1 MKKNIKFILFI
12 VFTVTF
18 MSGSFFAQSA
28 VTPSSFLY
36 MTWETINNTDIYYQ
50 GKILASKDGVI
61 KFSVQPLIY
70 SSGAYLNPNALNYRW
85 YVNDELQKEGKN
97 INFFRY
103 RVPSYQVEKNYV
115 IKVAVFQS
123 NNELGSKI
131 INVAIANPK
140 VVLRPEDSSLRIIN
154 NTIMANNSEIRI
166 KAIPYFFNY
175 DNPLE
180 LKSTWFINGE
190 KQNNGDADQLS
201 LSFLFSGTGNL
212 IKIIN
217 QIVNNN
223 NIFIKGVGEINIQ
236 VMNL

>member
-12 VFTVTF
+12 VLTITF
-18 MSGSFFAQSA
+18 MGGGFFAQSA

-36 MTWETINNTDIYYQ
+36 VTWETVNNTDVYYQ
-50 GKILASKDGVI
+50 GKVLASKDSVI

-70 SSGAYLNPNALNYRW
+70 SSGTYLNPNTLNYRW
-85 YVNDELQKEGKN
+85 YVDDVLQKEGKN

-103 RVPSYQVEKNYV
+103 RVPSYQAEGSYA
-115 IKVAVFQS
+115 IKVAVFKD

-154 NTIMANNSEIRI
+154 NTIMANNSEIKI

-175 DNPLE
+175 DNSLE
-180 LKSTWFINGE
+180 LKSTWFIDGE
-190 KQNNGDADQLS
+190 KQSNSETDQL
-201 LSFLFSGTGNL
+201 LFLFSGTGNL
-212 IKIIN
+212 IKIVN

-236 VMNL
+236 FVNL